1 MEGAMAER
9 SLASML
15 EKGNHSEYA
24 DNGVTYVGRLSFVKV
39 GWNHNKTFLLSV
51 QFKWFFILG
60 YIAEILFC
68 MLQSVT
74 KIIVKTAIWTI
85 FCFYHFPL
93 LTILRNN
100 DQKLR
105 QSMSWVGNIL

>member
-39 GWNHNKTFLLSV
+39 GWNHDKTFLLSV

-85 FCFYHFPL
+85 LCFSPL
-93 LTILRNN
+93 PPFNN
-100 DQKLR
+100 VEEQ
-105 QSMSWVGNIL
+105 